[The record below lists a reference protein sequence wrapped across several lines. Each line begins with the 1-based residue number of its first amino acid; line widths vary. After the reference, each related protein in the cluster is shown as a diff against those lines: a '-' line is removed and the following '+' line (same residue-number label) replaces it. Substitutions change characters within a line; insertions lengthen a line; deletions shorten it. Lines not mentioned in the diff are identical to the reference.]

1 MPGRASLAA
10 GLAGLGLLA
19 ATLVGCGGGSGSAK
33 VPPPALDSEQATQA
47 CNALAA
53 ALPAVLDGHQSR
65 TTEPDSPLTAAWA
78 DPAIVL
84 RCGVGTPAALQP
96 TSQLY
101 TINEVDWLA
110 EETEDGWRFTT
121 VGRIV
126 NVELAVPGRYE
137 PAVNP
142 LVDLSAPIIA
152 AIPEPEQPGD

>member
-1 MPGRASLAA
+1 MA
-10 GLAGLGLLA
+10 GPATLSVLA
-19 ATLVGCGGGSGSAK
+19 ATMVGCGGGSGTAS
-33 VPPPALDSEQATQA
+33 VPPPALESEQATQA

-65 TTEPDSPLTAAWA
+65 ATEPDSPLTAAWD

-110 EETEDGWRFTT
+110 EETGDGWRFTT

-142 LVDLSAPIIA
+142 LVDLSEPIIA
-152 AIPEPEQPGD
+152 AIPKPEQPGESGESGE